1 MGYADANADAN
12 DTSKLVLM
20 LVLVQTCRIGQSF

>member
-12 DTSKLVLM
+12 DTSKLVL
-20 LVLVQTCRIGQSF
+20 VLVPTCRIGQSF